1 MTTKEKTNYNELTQ
15 EEQLILAVKE
25 YYKFCKAVKDVKVI
39 SNSADMTRVKVICE
53 DMQDILL
60 DVSLWNSKNKHESF
74 NRYYIVRV
82 YRLAYDKIAVKHD
95 VYTFERIEGNN
106 GYLLLEHNI
115 YQTQEDNTKNPFTLK
130 KFEYEYVFREHDI
143 EGV

>member
-1 MTTKEKTNYNELTQ
+1 MTTKAKTNYNELTQ

-25 YYKFCKAVKDVKVI
+25 YYKFCSAVKDVKVI

-60 DVSLWNSKNKHESF
+60 DISLWNSKNKHESF
-74 NRYYIVRV
+74 SKYYIVRV

-106 GYLLLEHNI
+106 GYLVLTHNI
-115 YQTQEDNTKNPFTLK
+115 YNEDKEVNPFKLQK
-130 KFEYEYVFREHDI
+130 LEYEYIFREH
-143 EGV
+143 EVQGV

>member
-74 NRYYIVRV
+74 NRY
-82 YRLAYDKIAVKHD
+82 
-95 VYTFERIEGNN
+95 
-106 GYLLLEHNI
+106 
-115 YQTQEDNTKNPFTLK
+115 
-130 KFEYEYVFREHDI
+130 
-143 EGV
+143 